1 MDKAGTQPKKMEWT
15 KAEIDSELQ
24 GRAQNAAEQAMAQA
38 INAADKRDA
47 LGGRE
52 GREGSGA
59 QHLARG
65 IPRAR
70 ARDLEPPRG
79 HRVPGHAGS
88 RCWSAESGWMAATST
103 PSGRSASR
111 PASCRGPTGRPCSPG
126 VRPRPSSRSPS
137 APPTTS
143 SGSTASTWPARRPS
157 RSCCTT
163 TSRPTP
169 RAR

>member
-1 MDKAGTQPKKMEWT
+1 MEWT

-38 INAADKRDA
+38 INAADKATRSAGVKGVKDQA
-47 LGGRE
+47 LSTLLAEYPERGRE
-52 GREGSGA
+52 VSN
-59 QHLARG
+59 HLEDIEYRVMRKQVLERG
-65 IPRAR
+65 ERVDG
-70 ARDLEPPRG
+70 RDLDTIRPISIETGVLPRT
-79 HRVPGHAGS
+79 HGS
-88 RCWSAESGWMAATST
+88 ALFTRA
-103 PSGRSASR
+103 
-111 PASCRGPTGRPCSPG
+111 
-126 VRPRPSSRSPS
+126 RPRPSSRSPS